1 MRITRRELL
10 INQTHNNVFSRLDI
24 VVRNSYLNSIGTRDY
39 KKWQKIYN
47 KMQRIR
53 TGHNKHTN
61 GLPWVEQFLLLDRSF
76 AKNGYIERYPLIVN
90 KDLHLINSS
99 HRASLCLH
107 HAIDEIPIKIVD
119 DWRQHLESKGAKS
132 KTYFD
137 YGIEWFEKNN
147 FTEKEILE
155 IVSEKHK
162 LFESTN
168 LYFYAM
174 IWPPAK
180 KYFKQIKQSINSDF
194 DIISAKEVD
203 MRENFETILK
213 KIYKIDN
220 IEEWKLNKKISSIK
234 KSSESREIMIL
245 KIDLI
250 NTKFRSKTKF
260 PDCKISTSAEE
271 IKKKIRDNF
280 QNKIKDYYYDI
291 IIHMSDNYDHVDHIK
306 KVLEEHKIED

>member
-1 MRITRRELL
+1 
-10 INQTHNNVFSRLDI
+10 
-24 VVRNSYLNSIGTRDY
+24 
-39 KKWQKIYN
+39 
-47 KMQRIR
+47 
-53 TGHNKHTN
+53 
-61 GLPWVEQFLLLDRSF
+61 
-76 AKNGYIERYPLIVN
+76 
-90 KDLHLINSS
+90 
-99 HRASLCLH
+99 
-107 HAIDEIPIKIVD
+107 
-119 DWRQHLESKGAKS
+119 
-132 KTYFD
+132 
-137 YGIEWFEKNN
+137 
-147 FTEKEILE
+147 
-155 IVSEKHK
+155 
-162 LFESTN
+162 
-168 LYFYAM
+168 
-174 IWPPAK
+174 
-180 KYFKQIKQSINSDF
+180 
-194 DIISAKEVD
+194 